1 MRTYEVA
8 TSVTR
13 LRKEVVVVM
22 VRDKITT
29 EIANALKEEVPNL
42 RTVSNSSE
50 LSEFIEEH
58 LPTSEVF
65 VVTDVTY
72 KFVRGITDLENISWV
87 GCEVHTLS

>member
-1 MRTYEVA
+1 MRTYEVS

-13 LRKEVVVVM
+13 LRKEYVAVV
-22 VRDKITT
+22 VRDKITG
-29 EIANALKEEVPNL
+29 EIAGALKKEVPNL
-42 RTVSNSSE
+42 QIVTNSYE
-50 LSEFIEEH
+50 LSEFIEKH

-87 GCEVHTLS
+87 GCKVHTLS